1 MSVFEYFYLSRS
13 LLDFFIL
20 VQLYSNQGV
29 SCRNIGQEQLRV
41 KQSFSAR
48 MTIKNSLFGFN
59 SNGLLNHG
67 KEGKTRYYV
76 IQCRFSKFL
85 IQLCIKKRFF
95 WGSVQKYYYYVQ
107 KYCLFWGSCRNIT
120 DLGPGGPWILVQGH
134 FWGPW
139 RNIDFSEKYSPLV
152 TWYTLVRSCQWK
164 TLRKMCF
171 RFASFHQ
178 K

>member
-1 MSVFEYFYLSRS
+1 MPFFKSIVQKQKPVSYKILACPFPYKTS
-13 LLDFFIL
+13 LHERTEVNISSYFFIL

-76 IQCRFSKFL
+76 IQCRFREFL
-85 IQLCIKKRFF
+85 IQLCIKNAFIC
-95 WGSVQKYYYYVQ
+95 GSVQKYYHCVQ
-107 KYCLFWGSCRNIT
+107 KYCLFWGMCRYI
-120 DLGPGGPWILVQGH
+120 H
-134 FWGPW
+134 FW
-139 RNIDFSEKYSPLV
+139 RNIDLFANKQ
-152 TWYTLVRSCQWK
+152 TLPY
-164 TLRKMCF
+164 
-171 RFASFHQ
+171 
-178 K
+178 

>member
-1 MSVFEYFYLSRS
+1 M
-13 LLDFFIL
+13 
-20 VQLYSNQGV
+20 QLYSNQGV

-76 IQCRFSKFL
+76 IQCRFSEFL
-85 IQLCIKKRFF
+85 IQLCIKKTLF

-107 KYCLFWGSCRNIT
+107 KYCLFWGPCRNIT
-120 DLGPGGPWILVQGH
+120 IQEPGEAGFSCRAIFGVCADIFNFGEIFTSVKEQGQNQHIPNNGRLPGKQPWH
-134 FWGPW
+134 
-139 RNIDFSEKYSPLV
+139 K
-152 TWYTLVRSCQWK
+152 
-164 TLRKMCF
+164 
-171 RFASFHQ
+171 A
-178 K
+178 